1 MLALCT
7 PLKTNPT
14 AGLSR
19 NFSIVFIYLLPM
31 FIKVVGPPLV
41 RFSSFATSNHDLKYK
56 APHVNT
62 FYKNLTHKCLLLK
75 FIQF

>member
-1 MLALCT
+1 MLRLCR
-7 PLKTNPT
+7 PLKTNPN

-19 NFSIVFIYLLPM
+19 NFSITLIYFLPL

-41 RFSSFATSNHDLKYK
+41 RFSSFATSNQDLKYK